1 MPIARAVHKKA
12 RLIAHTKA
20 WHQYAMDSQITPSS
34 RANMLMLNQLHQVET
49 SALDHATLDQMLGAA
64 FYTECAGE
72 GVDGFIIAFD
82 QDGDY
87 NSPNFLWF
95 KARYDRFA
103 YVDRIIVADHA
114 RGRGLARTLYT
125 NLFEYARKAGH
136 ARVVCEINVEP
147 PNPGSIAFHV
157 ALGFVELAQ
166 VRLSNGKI
174 VSYQE
179 CVL

>member
-1 MPIARAVHKKA
+1 MRFARAVHKKA
-12 RLIAHTKA
+12 CLIAQVEA
-20 WHQYAMDSQITPSS
+20 WHQKVMNSLISPVS
-34 RANMLMLNQLHQVET
+34 RAAMLALNQIHQVET
-49 SALDHATLDQMLGAA
+49 SSLDARALDQMLGAA
-64 FYTECAGE
+64 IYADCVGE
-72 GVDGFIIAFD
+72 GEDGFIIAFD

-87 NSPNFLWF
+87 DSPNFLWF

-166 VRLSNGKI
+166 VRLGNGKI